1 MTAALL
7 LRLRE
12 LRRRGG
18 PALLAATAVAIFLV
32 AFAGPGYGLA
42 SDLAVT
48 LGYGA
53 ALLCGAFPLA
63 IDRERRRSH

>member
-1 MTAALL
+1 MNAALL

-18 PALLAATAVAIFLV
+18 LALLVAASLVIFVL
-32 AFAGPGYGLA
+32 AFRGQGYGLA

-48 LGYGA
+48 LGYVLSG
-53 ALLCGAFPLA
+53 
-63 IDRERRRSH
+63 HNT